1 MRFLFSF
8 VVQLFCHNSPSAHV
22 LALAQSASS
31 AEFSILYLSFMNLK
45 IFNSSSLYR
54 AVAKYC
60 GVFRAEFF
68 KTHKFLQLSGRFGNQ
83 SSGSEIINICHCFPS
98 MCLWQISVISFYTF
112 PLWVGVHL
120 QNHFQHWT
128 LGSYYLS
135 IRDFRVCVEIFCY
148 PRYNG

>member
-31 AEFSILYLSFMNLK
+31 AEFSVLYLSFMYLK
-45 IFNSSSLYR
+45 VFNSPSLYR

-60 GVFRAEFF
+60 GFFRAEFL

-83 SSGSEIINICHCFPS
+83 SSGSEIINICHCLSQHVPVAD
-98 MCLWQISVISFYTF
+98 ISNQFLYFFLFEWGYI
-112 PLWVGVHL
+112 
-120 QNHFQHWT
+120 
-128 LGSYYLS
+128 
-135 IRDFRVCVEIFCY
+135 FRIIF
-148 PRYNG
+148 NTEL